1 MRSFQGLMLLCKAR
15 GIDAVSRCRSLG
27 VLWNSRVLTRLL
39 VNPFSRLHAAHAYD
53 IRANSS
59 RKAMVVVASGG
70 GKVDINKQG
79 LNAIDDPT
87 VQQNLMGR
95 SRFMGKKDWKDASG
109 RQGKVGCSRIE
120 FVFRA

>member
-1 MRSFQGLMLLCKAR
+1 VLLNPHP
-15 GIDAVSRCRSLG
+15 DH
-27 VLWNSRVLTRLL
+27 VLLKLLTR
-39 VNPFSRLHAAHAYD
+39 AC
-53 IRANSS
+53 SS

-95 SRFMGKKDWKDASG
+95 SRFMNKKDWKDASG
-109 RQGKVGCSRIE
+109 RQGKVGRASSSACAVGKSRVLCCIDSPRM
-120 FVFRA
+120 V